1 MSHNIIIANWKMQ
14 LDVTTAVKQAKLL
27 KKLILEKRIKKET
40 KIVVDEMAKLDKG
53 EVEFLFDTIKGAMI
67 PGKYLPIAMKVVQKL
82 KNQYQLLDRK
92 AGDLIVGKIETDEE
106 LLNKEIGKAQKEVAR
121 TKHIDGELYI
131 EED

>member
-1 MSHNIIIANWKMQ
+1 M
-14 LDVTTAVKQAKLL
+14 AVRA
-27 KKLILEKRIKKET
+27 KET

-92 AGDLIVGKIETDEE
+92 AGNLIVEKIETDEE
-106 LLNKEIGKAQKEVAR
+106 LLKKEIGKAQKEVAR

>member
-1 MSHNIIIANWKMQ
+1 M
-14 LDVTTAVKQAKLL
+14 AVRAK
-27 KKLILEKRIKKET
+27 RT

-92 AGDLIVGKIETDEE
+92 AGDLIVEKIETDEE
-106 LLNKEIGKAQKEVAR
+106 LLKKEIGKAQKEVAR

>member
-1 MSHNIIIANWKMQ
+1 M
-14 LDVTTAVKQAKLL
+14 AVRAK
-27 KKLILEKRIKKET
+27 KT

>member
-1 MSHNIIIANWKMQ
+1 M
-14 LDVTTAVKQAKLL
+14 AVRAK
-27 KKLILEKRIKKET
+27 RT

>member
-1 MSHNIIIANWKMQ
+1 M
-14 LDVTTAVKQAKLL
+14 AVRAK
-27 KKLILEKRIKKET
+27 RT

-92 AGDLIVGKIETDEE
+92 AGDLIVEKIETDEE

>member
-1 MSHNIIIANWKMQ
+1 M
-14 LDVTTAVKQAKLL
+14 AVRAK
-27 KKLILEKRIKKET
+27 KT

-92 AGDLIVGKIETDEE
+92 AGDLIVEKIETDEE
-106 LLNKEIGKAQKEVAR
+106 LLKKEIGKAQKEVAR

>member
-1 MSHNIIIANWKMQ
+1 M
-14 LDVTTAVKQAKLL
+14 AVRA
-27 KKLILEKRIKKET
+27 KET

>member
-1 MSHNIIIANWKMQ
+1 M
-14 LDVTTAVKQAKLL
+14 AVRAK
-27 KKLILEKRIKKET
+27 RT

-92 AGDLIVGKIETDEE
+92 DFLVKKIETDEE
-106 LLNKEIGKAQKEVAR
+106 LLSKEIGKAQKEVAR

-131 EED
+131 EEN